1 MSSNMTSNLYPRAL
15 EMSSDKKFLLIKRS
29 SHSVFRRSSFGI
41 YSILQLRP
49 NGQHMKKSFELKPSG
64 FVPTSPNDEQSHFHI
79 RYVKWAPNGNGL
91 VYVDYQNNIYY
102 RKTALA
108 RFVSHYTRTPT
119 IIAYFSSMLST
130 VLCMLLL
137 LIGMYNLPTM
147 EYQEFFTTEFLIGCL
162 KRKCLK
168 TTLHFGGH
176 RIPRNW

>member
-64 FVPTSPNDEQSHFHI
+64 FVPTQQNDAQSHFHI
-79 RYVKWAPNGNGL
+79 RYVKWAPTGNGL

-102 RKTALA
+102 RKSALA
-108 RFVSHYTRTPT
+108 RFVSHST
-119 IIAYFSSMLST
+119 IAINANTCVFSLIPSFLLS
-130 VLCMLLL
+130 CYSF
-137 LIGMYNLPTM
+137 IGMYNLLTM
-147 EYQEFFTTEFLIGCL
+147 VYQEFSTMESLIGYLRRKYL
-162 KRKCLK
+162 KII
-168 TTLHFGGH
+168 LHSGGH
-176 RIPRNW
+176 PTRQNW

>member
-49 NGQHMKKSFELKPSG
+49 NGQHMKKSFELKPVDHQNHFSG
-64 FVPTSPNDEQSHFHI
+64 FVPTSPNDEQSNFHI
-79 RYVKWAPNGNGL
+79 RYVKWAPTGNGL

-108 RFVSHYTRTPT
+108 RFVSHFNITRT
-119 IIAYFSSMLST
+119 IINYISAM
-130 VLCMLLL
+130 
-137 LIGMYNLPTM
+137 
-147 EYQEFFTTEFLIGCL
+147 FFLFFVCYYCL
-162 KRKCLK
+162 
-168 TTLHFGGH
+168 
-176 RIPRNW
+176 